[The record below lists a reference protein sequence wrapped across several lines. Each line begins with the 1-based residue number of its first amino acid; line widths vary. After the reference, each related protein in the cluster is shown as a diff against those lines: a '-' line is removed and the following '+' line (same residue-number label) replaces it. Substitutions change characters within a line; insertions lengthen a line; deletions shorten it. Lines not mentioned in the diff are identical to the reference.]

1 MSSSAADAAPAAR
14 ELACPSSRC
23 EPGATLLG
31 VIEADGTVGYITP
44 QLTIDDDFVER
55 ARRGREPERRF
66 RFSNPCVEAGCR
78 QWTGSRCGLIDRVL
92 DADLEP
98 AQPERAGLPH
108 CSIRSSCRWFEQSGA
123 DACRVCP
130 LVITETG

>member
-1 MSSSAADAAPAAR
+1 MSNSERDAAPDAR
-14 ELACPSSRC
+14 DLACPSSRC

-44 QLTIDDDFVER
+44 RLTVDENFVER
-55 ARRGREPERRF
+55 ARRGRAPERRF
-66 RFSNPCVEAGCR
+66 RFSGPCVEAGCR

-92 DADLEP
+92 DAGLDPPEP
-98 AQPERAGLPH
+98 EGRGLPH
-108 CSIRSSCRWFEQSGA
+108 CSIRSSCRWFDQSGA

-130 LVITETG
+130 LVITETA